1 MPKIVGFDP
10 DPNIPD
16 SLVLG
21 TGDLL
26 VELDDGRVEAR
37 PIVED
42 VELASIGF
50 TADQTRQKEMAR
62 PKPTDYPLDT
72 VVTSGGVQPLPQPS
86 EQAYSWMLDRGQ
98 EQQQLQDEREA
109 YRNMPSGSHE
119 APAPQQNPIDVPL
132 PVPSNATPQQSG
144 GQNHQAGGLSQFM
157 ARQGQGQQQ
166 QPGMV
171 PVQRTGA
178 LPGEVVSRQMSQM
191 VQEGADE
198 YGAMK
203 TARERL
209 SQSGMSN
216 AENYLQQS
224 QQEKY
229 DNYNLW
235 KENEQKQI
243 RLQEEL
249 QTVADMEIERDLYT
263 AVGGV
268 GSVFHIIGAALLGA
282 TGSDAG
288 LRAIDNSINRHVNT
302 QLQRRGSKLA
312 ALRDRLGSTIQATA
326 AARARYYEESE
337 NVLKAMSK
345 LEQWQQYS
353 EMSPVI
359 LQQLKSKKEDEM
371 RKFERE
377 SLGKTTEAVP
387 KGASANPQD
396 VQKFGKD
403 FRAQEQSMRA
413 VKNVMD
419 SVGAVWD
426 PVKKEIVNREEVL
439 REGFEGAGSGLSKF
453 VPDSVAK
460 WYYDVTDSKQGQQ
473 VLGAKKVIAY
483 ALARQ
488 MDPGGRLS
496 DKDIELF
503 MSAAN
508 MDTEEGYITALEN
521 LLRSEGEDRAS
532 IMAQYGT
539 PAVQKFF
546 NERAARTGD
555 GRDWRTIES
564 ESPGNARRATLEDRN
579 LSSQAPAQGG
589 APGSPLDGDIPTR
602 RPENPGEEM
611 PAQRTPV
618 DIGEVRSVLEQ
629 KLGPEAASV
638 LAAQVSHETGKGNTF
653 GYNLGGI
660 KALDG
665 EPYQLLGTNEV
676 INGKTTRVKEPFAS
690 FDSLESGVDAYLGL
704 LQRRYPEALE
714 AAERGDTRGFVR
726 ELKKKGYFTA
736 DENEYY
742 SAMMKHYGGE

>member
-16 SLVLG
+16 ALVLG

-42 VELASIGF
+42 IELASMGLDADYNRPKVLSRPTPTPMQETPQQQPQRPTYGLPPPDEQTF
-50 TADQTRQKEMAR
+50 AWMQDRSSEHLADQAEK
-62 PKPTDYPLDT
+62 
-72 VVTSGGVQPLPQPS
+72 
-86 EQAYSWMLDRGQ
+86 
-98 EQQQLQDEREA
+98 EA

-119 APAPQQNPIDVPL
+119 APPEPVNPIDLPL
-132 PVPSNATPQQSG
+132 PQPTAPAPQAATQQ
-144 GQNHQAGGLSQFM
+144 APATGGLGQYMESQG
-157 ARQGQGQQQ
+157 AKQQG
-166 QPGMV
+166 GMV

-178 LPGEVVSRQMSQM
+178 LPPGVMASQLGQMRQQQLDEQGALETSRKRI
-191 VQEGADE
+191 A
-198 YGAMK
+198 
-203 TARERL
+203 
-209 SQSGMSN
+209 QSGMQS
-216 AENYLQQS
+216 AQDELQLA
-224 QQEKY
+224 QQNKA

-235 KENEQKQI
+235 KE
-243 RLQEEL
+243 QEEKQL
-249 QTVADMEIERDLYT
+249 RLEEERQQVADMHLERDLRS
-263 AVGGV
+263 AAGGV

-282 TGSDAG
+282 VGSDAG
-288 LRAIDNSINRHVNT
+288 LKAIDRSISRHVT
-302 QLQRRGSKLA
+302 AQLQRRNSKLA
-312 ALRDRLGSTIQATA
+312 AIRDRLGSTAQAVA
-326 AARARYYEESE
+326 AAKSAYYAESANVIKAMGKLQQWE
-337 NVLKAMSK
+337 QYGETTNVLLEEMESRH
-345 LEQWQQYS
+345 LEQEQ
-353 EMSPVI
+353 
-359 LQQLKSKKEDEM
+359 
-371 RKFERE
+371 KFVRE
-377 SLGKTTEAVP
+377 GLGKTTEKLVSP
-387 KGASANPQD
+387 GAANPQA
-396 VQKFGKD
+396 VQKFGKEY
-403 FRAQEQSMRA
+403 RAQEQSMRA

-439 REGFEGAGSGLSKF
+439 REGFEGAGSGLTKL

-508 MDTEEGYITALEN
+508 MDTEEGYLTALEN
-521 LLRSEGEDRAS
+521 LLRSEGQDRAS

-539 PAVQKFF
+539 PAVQQFF
-546 NERAARTGD
+546 NERARRTGD
-555 GRDWRTIES
+555 GQDWRALQNI
-564 ESPGNARRATLEDRN
+564 SPGGARRATLEDRN
-579 LSSQAPAQGG
+579 IQSGAPAQEAGR
-589 APGSPLDGDIPTR
+589 GSPLGDDLPTR
-602 RPENPGEEM
+602 RPSQPGEEM

-618 DIGEVRSVLEQ
+618 DIGEVQSALESQ
-629 KLGPEAASV
+629 VGAEAARV
-638 LAAQVSHETGKGNTF
+638 LAAQISHETGKGNTF

-660 KALDG
+660 KARDG
-665 EPYQLLGTNEV
+665 EPYQLLMTREV
-676 INGKTTRVKEPFAS
+676 INGEEKQVREPFAS
-690 FDSLESGVDAYLGL
+690 FDSLESGVDAYLVL
-704 LQRRYPEALE
+704 LQRRYPEAIA

-742 SAMMKHYGGE
+742 NAFMRHYGGQ